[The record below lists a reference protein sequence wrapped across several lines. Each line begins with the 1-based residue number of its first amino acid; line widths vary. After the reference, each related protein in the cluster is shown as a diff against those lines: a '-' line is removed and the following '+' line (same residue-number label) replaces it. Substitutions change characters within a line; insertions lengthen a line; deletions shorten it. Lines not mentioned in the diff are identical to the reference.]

1 MPKLTKNDIETLKDL
16 YEEDFQYIARDKNGK
31 LSAFTD
37 GDIEDIQKE
46 DDIWTCWDYCKTI
59 NKKRFKFIKW
69 EDEKPTSI
77 AELRKGVNNEK

>member
-31 LSAFTD
+31 LSAFAD

-46 DDIWTCWDYCKTI
+46 DDIWTCHDYYKTI